1 MKVTII
7 HAAMTHDS
15 ENGYLGM
22 VQFEV
27 EGHMNPY
34 EITLQLNSLRGT
46 TWDYSLR
53 FAKDPGSEEQ
63 INEVEAA
70 IESDDELF
78 DSLIDAA
85 AETLPEDNDSA
96 NVDEEA

>member
-7 HAAMTHDS
+7 HAQMTHDK
-15 ENGYLGM
+15 ENGYLGS
-22 VQFEV
+22 VQFEA
-27 EGHMNPY
+27 EGHKHPY

-70 IESDDELF
+70 IETDDDLF

-85 AETLPEDNDSA
+85 AETLPDDSEE
-96 NVDEEA
+96 EEA